1 LGKLIHVLG
10 RPSQGGANSRKHW
23 IRIVLLGLLLPS
35 LLLAQQAPPP
45 VAPIVSSTGS
55 RTDSV
60 GEYVIGPQDLL
71 SISILESSELSREVR
86 VAGDGTIGLPLLAER
101 VRVLGLT
108 LSQTEELLR
117 QKYQEGGI
125 LNEPNITVSL
135 KELQSKPVTV
145 SGAVR
150 NPGVFQVSGQVRL
163 LRILSLAGGVGED
176 AGSAIQILRGVETD
190 KPAIELVRVQDLME
204 GKPEANVL
212 VRGGDTVNVLP
223 AGAVYV
229 IGAVNQPGRHL
240 LRGETQQSTILNVLA
255 LAQDLKRTAKPDKAV
270 LIRKTGTNGAVEQ
283 IPVDIRKILERKIA
297 DVAVMPNDVL
307 YVPDSAAKRAFTR
320 GLEAAIQLA
329 TGAVLFGV
337 R

>member
-1 LGKLIHVLG
+1 M
-10 RPSQGGANSRKHW
+10 
-23 IRIVLLGLLLPS
+23 
-35 LLLAQQAPPP
+35 
-45 VAPIVSSTGS
+45 
-55 RTDSV
+55 

-101 VRVLGLT
+101 VHVLGLT
-108 LSQTEELLR
+108 LSQAEELLK

-125 LNEPNITVSL
+125 LNEPNITISL

-145 SGAVR
+145 SGSVK

-163 LRILSLAGGVGED
+163 MRILSLAGGVSDD
-176 AGSAIQILRGVETD
+176 AGGTIQILRGED
-190 KPAIELVRVQDLME
+190 SAKPVIDLVHVQDLLE
-204 GKPEANVL
+204 GKSAANVF

-240 LRGETQQSTILNVLA
+240 LRGEEQQSTVLNVLA
-255 LAQDLKRTAKPDKAV
+255 LAQDLKRTAKPDRAV
-270 LIRKTGTNGAVEQ
+270 LIRKTGADGAVEQ
-283 IPVDIRKILERKIA
+283 IPVDIRKILEHKIA
-297 DVAVMPNDVL
+297 DVAVKPNDVL
-307 YVPDSAAKRAFTR
+307 YVPDSTAKRAFTR
-320 GLEAAIQLA
+320 GVEAAIQLA